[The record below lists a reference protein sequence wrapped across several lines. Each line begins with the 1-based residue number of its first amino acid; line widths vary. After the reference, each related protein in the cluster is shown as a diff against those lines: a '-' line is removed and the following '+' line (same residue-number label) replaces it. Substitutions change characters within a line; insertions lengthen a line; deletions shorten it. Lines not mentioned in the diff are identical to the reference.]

1 MKLKLI
7 APLLLIV
14 STLFFV
20 ANAYAYAKKL
30 DTNIS
35 GLVLKELRC
44 GIFPN
49 VRIFSG
55 RWVNRN
61 NQSLG
66 NKRINIYM
74 YDSDGDRIGVQSTDI
89 INMGAKTGG
98 EFYTRYEGSDCK
110 DAGSIG
116 IVVK

>member
-1 MKLKLI
+1 MKLKHLT
-7 APLLLIV
+7 PLLLIA

-20 ANAYAYAKKL
+20 ANANAYAKKL

-35 GLVLKELRC
+35 GLVLKDLGC

-49 VRIFSG
+49 RLIFTG

-74 YDSDGDRIGVQSTDI
+74 YDSDGDRIGVQSTNSID
-89 INMGAKTGG
+89 MGAKTGG
-98 EFYTRYEGSDCK
+98 EFHTRYVSSDCK

-116 IVVK
+116 IVVE